1 MVGKPNITKDAERK
15 RSGAGSSSVSY
26 ASPLDQERA
35 ASMADEGGTAGALID
50 TLEQEGRI
58 QIQPPEAPSRL
69 EHLMDAIS
77 DRIGSTLKRWFKR
90 SRYRWSRSSD

>member
-1 MVGKPNITKDAERK
+1 MVGKPNITNDAERT

-35 ASMADEGGTAGALID
+35 ASMADEGGTAGARID

-58 QIQPPEAPSRL
+58 QIQAPDEPSRVR
-69 EHLMDAIS
+69 HLIGEVS
-77 DRIGSTLKRWFKR
+77 DRVGSMLKRLLKR